1 MLIILI
7 YGADTGVVVSIHA
20 LFLHYLVNVKRGQL
34 LLTCKK
40 YFSVNITQ
48 VKKIISDNDSEIKNR
63 DSERKLLGNY

>member
-48 VKKIISDNDSEIKNR
+48 VKKNNF
-63 DSERKLLGNY
+63 G